1 MYVVYHFV
9 VWYICMF
16 SFILFVLHVYC
27 LSCCFMVHMYV
38 IYQIVV
44 LYKYVYYVV
53 VRYPCISSIM
63 LVYVILV
70 CVFAA

>member
-1 MYVVYHFV
+1 
-9 VWYICMF
+9 
-16 SFILFVLHVYC
+16 
-27 LSCCFMVHMYV
+27 MVHMYV